1 MIDWPQHMLA
11 KAIDRHNLTILR
23 RTWDMVPD
31 QLSFFERYLAVAN
44 HPDSEKAN
52 VFDAFSQGQLDS
64 KMWLIRE
71 VKRLGLNLGNVWTLC
86 GWVGTM
92 AYLMFTNG
100 DGIGVSDV
108 RSFDVDPNCADI
120 AEMLNRDFLHSGWRF
135 KAFTMDVNDLNYDGF
150 SWTFWSKVN
159 NRMSYPI
166 VDVPDTIINTSCDH
180 MGESST
186 WWDNIPV
193 GRLVILQNN
202 NFLDVD
208 EHDNT
213 VGSLAEFAD
222 MYPMG
227 QMLFSGEL
235 DCKLYKRFM
244 LIGRK

>member
-64 KMWLIRE
+64 KMWLCSELSKIQLHIGS
-71 VKRLGLNLGNVWTLC
+71 VFVQC
-86 GWVGTM
+86 GW
-92 AYLMFTNG
+92 
-100 DGIGVSDV
+100 IGVLPMLLLGHDSGFGISKI
-108 RSFDVDPNCADI
+108 RSFDIDSRC
-120 AEMLNRDFLHSGWRF
+120 AEMADTLNRPAVTQQWLF
-135 KAFTMDVNDLNYDGF
+135 KASTIDVNDMAYENFSYKTVKHDG
-150 SWTFWSKVN
+150 SEETITDSA
-159 NRMSYPI
+159 
-166 VDVPDTIINTSCDH
+166 DTIINTSCDH
-180 MGESST
+180 MGMDSA
-186 WWDNIPV
+186 WWDNIPA
-193 GRLVILQNN
+193 GKLVILQNN
-202 NFLDVD
+202 DFVDVN

-213 VGSLAEFAD
+213 IGSVAEFAD
-222 MYPMG
+222 MYPMSHL
-227 QMLFSGEL
+227 LFSGEL